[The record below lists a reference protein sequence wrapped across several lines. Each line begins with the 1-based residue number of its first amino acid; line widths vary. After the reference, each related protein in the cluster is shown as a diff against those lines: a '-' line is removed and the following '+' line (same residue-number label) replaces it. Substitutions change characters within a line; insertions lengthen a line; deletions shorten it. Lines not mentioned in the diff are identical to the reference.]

1 MNKDYSGKL
10 YDQIKSTINYT
21 DISDL
26 KEIKFWFNLGKDLA
40 EMVDKFKNIEGVQKK
55 ELVIELMN
63 KIIKDKELIP
73 NLDDEDREKI
83 TFIINTS
90 IPITLDLIIQ
100 ATKGEIKINKKSFID
115 CFSKC

>member
-1 MNKDYSGKL
+1 MDKDYSAKL

-26 KEIKFWFNLGKDLA
+26 REIEFWFNLGKDLA
-40 EMVDKFKNIEGVQKK
+40 EMVDKYKNMEGPQKK
-55 ELVIELMN
+55 ESVIIVLN
-63 KIIKDKELIP
+63 KIINDQELIP
-73 NLDDEDREKI
+73 YLDEKDRKKI
-83 TFIINTS
+83 TEIINTA

-115 CFSKC
+115 CFKNC